1 MPSVIGHFRIRMALL
16 RKMTYKEKASYE
28 PLPPCSGFM
37 GTVFS
42 ASRELL
48 FTAHAFYV
56 YSMHTATIQGPLPY
70 YSLPMN
76 SHLATHTQ
84 IFFCKNIT
92 HNNVHVVPLRTNLAG
107 GLLGTISQKSA
118 LQSFHI
124 ANLVASCCLRIS
136 AIVGILSLALS
147 LYIPPC

>member
-1 MPSVIGHFRIRMALL
+1 MALL

-42 ASRELL
+42 AFRELL
-48 FTAHAFYV
+48 FTAHAFLRILQEYSNDSYV
-56 YSMHTATIQGPLPY
+56 YYMNTATIQGHLRY

-84 IFFCKNIT
+84 IVFCKNIT

>member
-1 MPSVIGHFRIRMALL
+1 MSLCHPVVDSWVQYSLL
-16 RKMTYKEKASYE
+16 PANYYSQPMHS
-28 PLPPCSGFM
+28 
-37 GTVFS
+37 
-42 ASRELL
+42 
-48 FTAHAFYV
+48 YV